1 MVAKIAGG
9 GNPDFGNSGMM
20 LVFDQLSLRLNTL
33 LLDEGVLTEIR
44 TAAASVLGSKTLL
57 GNKLKDV
64 KSIGIV
70 GAGIQARWQLR
81 FLALITDCRKVKITS
96 RTNESCLR
104 NMLKIILSICD
115 KRDKILSMTK
125 IHWVNADLGI
135 WFWSNVE
142 NWNIIT
148 SRNHGLLSAYT
159 HRSVLFQGFAGRDV
173 AGRHG
178 PRPCRPGGR
187 SRTRNSR
194 TRNKTGTRTS
204 CGGLFYSTI
213 DFQHI

>member
-1 MVAKIAGG
+1 MAHSTILNSIKTGYINGDDVMVAKIAGG

-57 GNKLKDV
+57 GSKLRDV

-81 FLALITDCRKVKITS
+81 FLSLITDCRNVKMTS

-104 NMLKIILSICD
+104 NMLENISI
-115 KRDKILSMTK
+115 
-125 IHWVNADLGI
+125 
-135 WFWSNVE
+135 
-142 NWNIIT
+142 
-148 SRNHGLLSAYT
+148 
-159 HRSVLFQGFAGRDV
+159 
-173 AGRHG
+173 
-178 PRPCRPGGR
+178 
-187 SRTRNSR
+187 
-194 TRNKTGTRTS
+194 
-204 CGGLFYSTI
+204 
-213 DFQHI
+213 QHI

>member
-57 GNKLKDV
+57 GNKLKEV
-64 KSIGIV
+64 TSIGIV

-81 FLALITDCRKVKITS
+81 FLALITDCRVVKITS

-115 KRDKILSMTK
+115 NSHKILSMTK
-125 IHWVNADLGI
+125 IH
-135 WFWSNVE
+135 
-142 NWNIIT
+142 
-148 SRNHGLLSAYT
+148 
-159 HRSVLFQGFAGRDV
+159 
-173 AGRHG
+173 
-178 PRPCRPGGR
+178 
-187 SRTRNSR
+187 
-194 TRNKTGTRTS
+194 
-204 CGGLFYSTI
+204 
-213 DFQHI
+213 